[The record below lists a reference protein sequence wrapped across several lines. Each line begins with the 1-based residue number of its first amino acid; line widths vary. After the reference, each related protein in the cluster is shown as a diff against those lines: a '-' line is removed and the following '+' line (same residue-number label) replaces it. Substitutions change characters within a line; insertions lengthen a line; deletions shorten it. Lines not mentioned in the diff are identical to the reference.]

1 MFKHRLLFKSAVL
14 TDDLVLD
21 GRPTIDLQVAV
32 NQPLGLLSFQLVDY
46 GDAKRLG
53 VSPTPLRIRLDE
65 GYRWREDNLRE
76 FTVAAT
82 TPWKMITKGHRN
94 LQNRTN
100 AYQVDELK
108 PNTFYDLSVTLQ
120 PTHYRLLA
128 GHQLGLVIYATDFGM
143 TVRGNQDLQYSIQ
156 LGKSA
161 LHVPFIT
168 D

>member
-1 MFKHRLLFKSAVL
+1 
-14 TDDLVLD
+14 
-21 GRPTIDLQVAV
+21 
-32 NQPLGLLSFQLVDY
+32 
-46 GDAKRLG
+46 
-53 VSPTPLRIRLDE
+53 
-65 GYRWREDNLRE
+65 
-76 FTVAAT
+76 
-82 TPWKMITKGHRN
+82 MITKGHRN

-156 LGKSA
+156 LGQSA
-161 LHVPFIT
+161 LHVPFII